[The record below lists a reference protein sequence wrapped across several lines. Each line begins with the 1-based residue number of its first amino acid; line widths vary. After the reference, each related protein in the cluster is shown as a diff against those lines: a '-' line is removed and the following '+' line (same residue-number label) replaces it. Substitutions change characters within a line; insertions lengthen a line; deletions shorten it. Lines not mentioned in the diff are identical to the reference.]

1 MIWSEFYI
9 PIRYAQVEL
18 MKSYFIRLLTI
29 TCYIAINSIPDLDH
43 STRIYQQSTVIG
55 KANNWSFKIIVDGLV
70 RDLQEIY
77 LIGIFNNNKISYVG
91 IFVQELVVSY
101 PIEKDIFIFYNI
113 ILII

>member
-29 TCYIAINSIPDLDH
+29 ACYIAINSIPDLDH

-55 KANNWSFKIIVDGLV
+55 KANNWYLKIIVDGLV
-70 RDLQEIY
+70 RDLQEIH
-77 LIGIFNNNKISYVG
+77 LIGTFNNNKISYVG

-101 PIEKDIFIFYNI
+101 PIEKDIFFFYNI